1 MRLIHLSD
9 THLGRAEYSAHD
21 PVLQI
26 NQREADIYRAF
37 AEVVDYILGD
47 PPDLVIHAGDLFD
60 SIRPSNRAMSEAFR
74 QLHRLSEAR
83 IPTVI
88 VAGNHSTPR
97 DRSAGTV
104 FDLLEYIDHVH
115 PVYGGTYK
123 KIPLGNVAVHAIPH
137 TYSDADL
144 EDSMRRLSLDASF
157 KYNVMVTHAAIKGAE
172 KASWGEFKE
181 QVIPLDLLDQ
191 KFDYIALGHYHKHIR
206 IKDNAYYSGSPERM
220 NMREINDIKGF
231 LDVQLGSLPP
241 KHVPTHVRDMID
253 LGPID
258 CDSATAG
265 DILEKFKATLP
276 PDLSGKILRVT
287 FDNMEGH
294 IHAALDRRCM
304 RDLVS
309 DCIHYEA
316 HYNWKADEA
325 AGSPTATSIGSL
337 KEEFEAFMK
346 GNGRGGDDDA
356 QAMVVKGAEYLAR
369 ALEGEA
375 P

>member
-1 MRLIHLSD
+1 MRLVHLSD
-9 THLGRAEYSAHD
+9 THLGRAEYSAYD
-21 PVLQI
+21 PELQI

-37 AEVVDYILGD
+37 VEVVDYILD
-47 PPDLVIHAGDLFD
+47 APPDLVIHAGDLFD

-74 QLHRLSEAR
+74 QLDRLSDAG
-83 IPTVI
+83 IPTVV

-97 DRSAGTV
+97 DRSTGTV
-104 FDLLEYIDHVH
+104 FDLLGYIEHVH
-115 PVYGGTYK
+115 PVYGGKYK
-123 KIPLGNVAVHAIPH
+123 KIPLGDVAVHAIPH

-144 EDSMRRLSLDASF
+144 EDSMRQLSPDASF

-181 QVIPLDLLDQ
+181 QVIPIDLLDQ

-220 NMREINDIKGF
+220 NMREINDVKGF
-231 LDVQLGSLPP
+231 LDVELGNLPP
-241 KHVPTHVRDMID
+241 KHVSTHVRDMID

-258 CDSATAG
+258 CEGASAG
-265 DILEKFKATLP
+265 DVLEKFEAILP
-276 PDLSGKILRVT
+276 AELSGKILRVT
-287 FDNMEGH
+287 FDNIEGH
-294 IHAALDRRCM
+294 MHAALDRRRM
-304 RDLVS
+304 RNLVS

-316 HYNWKADEA
+316 NYNWKAGET
-325 AGSPTATSIGSL
+325 AGRPTAASIGSL

-346 GNGRGGDDDA
+346 GNDRGGDDTLA
-356 QAMVVKGAEYLAR
+356 VAKKGAEYLAR
-369 ALEGEA
+369 ALEKEA

>member
-9 THLGRAEYSAHD
+9 THLGRAEYNAYD
-21 PVLQI
+21 PQLQI

-37 AEVVDYILGD
+37 AEVVDYILD
-47 PPDLVIHAGDLFD
+47 TPPDLVIHAGDLFD
-60 SIRPSNRAMSEAFR
+60 SIRPSNRAMSEAFK
-74 QLHRLSEAR
+74 QLHRLSAAR

-97 DRSAGTV
+97 DQSAGTV

-123 KIPLGNVAVHAIPH
+123 KITLGNVAIHAIPH

-144 EDSMRRLSLDASF
+144 EDSMRRLSPDASF

-181 QVIPLDLLDQ
+181 QVIPIDLLDQ

-220 NMREINDIKGF
+220 NMREINDTKGF

-241 KHVPTHVRDMID
+241 KHVPTRVRDMID

-258 CDSATAG
+258 CDDATAG
-265 DILEKFKATLP
+265 DILEKFKAALP
-276 PDLSGKILRVT
+276 ADLSGKILRVT

-316 HYNWKADEA
+316 HYNWKAGEA

-346 GNGRGGDDDA
+346 GNNSGGDDA
-356 QAMVVKGAEYLAR
+356 QAMAAKGAEYLTR
-369 ALEGEA
+369 ALEGGT